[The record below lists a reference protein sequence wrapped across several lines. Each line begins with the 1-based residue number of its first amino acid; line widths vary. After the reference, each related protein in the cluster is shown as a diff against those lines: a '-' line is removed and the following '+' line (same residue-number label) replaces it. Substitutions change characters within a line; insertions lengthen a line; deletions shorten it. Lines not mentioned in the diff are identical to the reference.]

1 MSTRM
6 MRDLV
11 APGPHA
17 ESYLPEYV
25 GAARR
30 DAAVLLGLTV
40 FLVLVGLLMVYSA
53 SSFLAQ
59 SRGLPDHYYLQRQAE
74 RALVGFVVLYV
85 CARMDYRVWRKM
97 AWPLLA
103 ASALALLVVV
113 APGTHAVAPVRNGA
127 RRWLELG
134 VTLQPSELAKLAAV
148 IWTAA
153 LATKKG
159 ERIRSLRWGLVP
171 TLLVL
176 GALMFLI
183 LVEPDLSGAALL
195 GLVAALT
202 LFVAGA
208 RIGHFILLAMLAL
221 PILWDQIADV
231 SYRLARVVAFL
242 DGRADPAGAGYQ
254 LQQSLIAI
262 GSGGPLGVGFG
273 ESVQKFHFL
282 PEPHKDFV
290 FAIVAEEWG
299 FVGALVMIAA
309 LALVG
314 HLGLRIAR
322 RAPDRF
328 GFLLGAGLTMLL
340 VCTAAIH
347 LAVTMGVL
355 PTAGGTLPFVSYG
368 GSNLVVSLAAAG
380 ILLNI
385 GSWRA

>member
-1 MSTRM
+1 MSTM
-6 MRDLV
+6 TDLV
-11 APGPHA
+11 RPGLPA

-74 RALVGFVVLYV
+74 RALVGLVALYV
-85 CARMDYRVWRKM
+85 CARMDYRVWRKV
-97 AWPLLA
+97 AWPFVGL
-103 ASALALLVVV
+103 SVLALLLTV
-113 APGTHAVAPVRNGA
+113 APGTHALAPVRNGA

-134 VTLQPSELAKLAAV
+134 VTIQPSEFAKLAAV

-153 LATKKG
+153 LAAKKG
-159 ERIRSLRWGLVP
+159 ERIRSLRWGILPILLVP
-171 TLLVL
+171 GT
-176 GALMFLI
+176 LMFLI
-183 LVEPDLSGAALL
+183 LVEPDLSGSALL
-195 GLVAALT
+195 GLVTALT
-202 LFVAGA
+202 LFAAGA
-208 RIGHFILLAMLAL
+208 RIGHFILLAMVAL
-221 PILWDQIADV
+221 PVLWEQITDV
-231 SYRLARVVAFL
+231 SYRLARIIAFL
-242 DGRADPAGAGYQ
+242 DGGADPAGAGYQ

-273 ESVQKFHFL
+273 ESLQKFHFL
-282 PEPHKDFV
+282 PEPHTDFV
-290 FAIVAEEWG
+290 FAIVGEEWG
-299 FVGALVMIAA
+299 FAGSLVILAS
-309 LALVG
+309 LALLG
-314 HLGLRIAR
+314 HFGLRIAR

-328 GFLLGAGLTMLL
+328 GFLLGVGLTMLL
-340 VCTAAIH
+340 VCTGAIH

-355 PTAGGTLPFVSYG
+355 PTAGVTLPFVSYG